1 MPDPAICFL
10 PLGPV
15 PEEILTSVGTAVE
28 QAFEQPTR
36 ILPVRELP
44 LSCYDTHRDQYFSTG
59 LIKKILKWAPRDALK
74 VLGLTSVDLF
84 IPVMKYLF
92 GEAQVSGKGAI
103 VSTFRLRPEF
113 YGLAPDRDLYL
124 ERVAKEAVHELGHT
138 FGLTHCRDPLCV
150 MNSSCLI
157 GETDCK
163 GMELCATCQELYRW
177 VQGKGSRFP
186 GPEWIH

>member
-1 MPDPAICFL
+1 MPEPAIFLL

-15 PEEILTSVGTAVE
+15 PEEILTSVATAVG
-28 QAFEQPTR
+28 QAFEQPVR
-36 ILPVRELP
+36 PLPPRGLP

-59 LIKKILKWAPRDALK
+59 LLKKILKWSPRDTLK
-74 VLGLTSVDLF
+74 VLGITPVDLF
-84 IPVMKYLF
+84 IPIMKYLF

-103 VSTFRLRPEF
+103 ISLFRLRPEF
-113 YGLAPDRDLYL
+113 YGLDPDRELYF
-124 ERVAKEAVHELGHT
+124 ERIAKEAVHELGHT

-163 GMELCATCQELYRW
+163 GTDLCPTCQELYRW
-177 VQGKGSRFP
+177 TQKKGPLPSPRSF
-186 GPEWIH
+186 

>member
-1 MPDPAICFL
+1 MPEPAIYLL

-15 PEEILTSVGTAVE
+15 PEEILPFVRSAVE
-28 QAFEQPTR
+28 QTFG
-36 ILPVRELP
+36 LPGRLLP
-44 LSCYDTHRDQYFSTG
+44 PRALSLNAYDPRRNQYFSTV
-59 LIKKILKWAPRDALK
+59 LLKKILKQLPEDALK
-74 VLGLTSVDLF
+74 VLGITAVDLF
-84 IPVMKYLF
+84 IPIMKYIF

-103 VSTFRLRPEF
+103 ISLFRLRPEF
-113 YGLAPDRDLYL
+113 YGLDPAPNLYF

-163 GMELCATCQELYRW
+163 GTELCPTCEELYRW
-177 VQGKGSRFP
+177 TQKNGPLPSRL
-186 GPEWIH
+186 